1 MSVLAECD
9 RVIQEGGKTAVTCVF
24 DGRGTF
30 CELGKNRLGEL
41 ASRVDLL
48 FVCFLE
54 VELG

>member
-1 MSVLAECD
+1 MSVLAERD

-24 DGRGTF
+24 DGWGAF